1 MNRIAG
7 DTTDECPPDT
17 AQVEAR
23 RFRIVA
29 ENPTTQLPTARGSR
43 STVVVVGVDGDGKR
57 CSRRKLFVMVAGFR
71 SGELP
76 LQSKIGIDSQ
86 HRYCS
91 DQYTLQFCDLS
102 LSVTRVWSR
111 RGVTA
116 VGVFVYYHVVID
128 TQPTALHIGS
138 PSNALQLPHFVT
150 RLSRFLSMLST
161 PIPVTY
167 LSAYPAPGGAPETPH
182 LHLVAAYTPLLELEL
197 SPTRSFGNVVLCVTA
212 EQLGPNAS
220 ADLAVWLFFQLAAG
234 HVLLPLLVA
243 TFFVSRTVTRR
254 PTVINCVGFTATHAK
269 RVLYVG
275 RETGLDPNQELC
287 IAQSALLSG
296 VLPMTTTAC
305 LALVYHAW
313 TSLNRAGPQDASK
326 RAGSLV
332 NALLLGVPYV
342 FFAMFTAIA
351 AKLGTDYPTR
361 VSRVQKYFYCSIDLA
376 PFNYAVAILSALA
389 CFGAIALYANIS
401 VDFCVRIGV
410 FAVCMLT
417 ATFSPL
423 CAACAHS
430 ETQDVIHAWLSWRRP
445 KFARQQAPGS
455 PRLPRAPY
463 PSFDLDL
470 MKRTDSAV
478 SEKARLEAL
487 RAYYAARVQGEGV
500 GVEIIERPEDA
511 FIPGRDYRSA
521 SRLSMTS
528 GFSGKSTDSG
538 VTK

>member
-1 MNRIAG
+1 MRTSAH
-7 DTTDECPPDT
+7 TTLT
-17 AQVEAR
+17 R
-23 RFRIVA
+23 R
-29 ENPTTQLPTARGSR
+29 
-43 STVVVVGVDGDGKR
+43 
-57 CSRRKLFVMVAGFR
+57 
-71 SGELP
+71 
-76 LQSKIGIDSQ
+76 
-86 HRYCS
+86 
-91 DQYTLQFCDLS
+91 
-102 LSVTRVWSR
+102 
-111 RGVTA
+111 
-116 VGVFVYYHVVID
+116 
-128 TQPTALHIGS
+128 
-138 PSNALQLPHFVT
+138 
-150 RLSRFLSMLST
+150 
-161 PIPVTY
+161 
-167 LSAYPAPGGAPETPH
+167 
-182 LHLVAAYTPLLELEL
+182 
-197 SPTRSFGNVVLCVTA
+197 VTA

-254 PTVINCVGFTATHAK
+254 PTVINVCCTWIVSSVSASLL
-269 RVLYVG
+269 LYVG

-313 TSLNRAGPQDASK
+313 TLLNRAGPQDASK

-389 CFGAIALYANIS
+389 CFGAIALYGSSGKTAAMVRRRRELTRMFLTYAAHLVICLWRARRSLMPFAPPANIS

-417 ATFSPL
+417 ATLAKLVSLGDLNTVFPDMFMASVGL
-423 CAACAHS
+423 AVFFIFG
-430 ETQDVIHAWLSWRRP
+430 TQMDVIHAWLSWRRP

-511 FIPGRDYRSA
+511 FIPGRGYRSA

>member
-1 MNRIAG
+1 MRTSAH
-7 DTTDECPPDT
+7 TTLT
-17 AQVEAR
+17 R
-23 RFRIVA
+23 R
-29 ENPTTQLPTARGSR
+29 
-43 STVVVVGVDGDGKR
+43 
-57 CSRRKLFVMVAGFR
+57 
-71 SGELP
+71 
-76 LQSKIGIDSQ
+76 
-86 HRYCS
+86 
-91 DQYTLQFCDLS
+91 
-102 LSVTRVWSR
+102 
-111 RGVTA
+111 
-116 VGVFVYYHVVID
+116 
-128 TQPTALHIGS
+128 
-138 PSNALQLPHFVT
+138 
-150 RLSRFLSMLST
+150 
-161 PIPVTY
+161 
-167 LSAYPAPGGAPETPH
+167 
-182 LHLVAAYTPLLELEL
+182 
-197 SPTRSFGNVVLCVTA
+197 VTA

-254 PTVINCVGFTATHAK
+254 PTVINVCCTWIVSSVSASLL
-269 RVLYVG
+269 LYVG

-313 TSLNRAGPQDASK
+313 TLLNRAGPQDASK

-389 CFGAIALYANIS
+389 CFGAIALYAHLVICLWRARRSLMPFAPPANIS

-417 ATFSPL
+417 ATLAKLVSLGDSNTVFPDMFMASVGL
-423 CAACAHS
+423 AVFFIFG
-430 ETQDVIHAWLSWRRP
+430 TQMDVIHAWLSWRRP

-511 FIPGRDYRSA
+511 FIPGRGYRSA

>member
-1 MNRIAG
+1 MRTSAH
-7 DTTDECPPDT
+7 TTLT
-17 AQVEAR
+17 R
-23 RFRIVA
+23 R
-29 ENPTTQLPTARGSR
+29 
-43 STVVVVGVDGDGKR
+43 
-57 CSRRKLFVMVAGFR
+57 
-71 SGELP
+71 
-76 LQSKIGIDSQ
+76 
-86 HRYCS
+86 
-91 DQYTLQFCDLS
+91 
-102 LSVTRVWSR
+102 
-111 RGVTA
+111 
-116 VGVFVYYHVVID
+116 
-128 TQPTALHIGS
+128 
-138 PSNALQLPHFVT
+138 
-150 RLSRFLSMLST
+150 
-161 PIPVTY
+161 
-167 LSAYPAPGGAPETPH
+167 
-182 LHLVAAYTPLLELEL
+182 
-197 SPTRSFGNVVLCVTA
+197 VTA

-254 PTVINCVGFTATHAK
+254 PTVINVCCTWIVSSVSASLL
-269 RVLYVG
+269 LYVG

-313 TSLNRAGPQDASK
+313 TLLNRAGPQDASK

-389 CFGAIALYANIS
+389 CFGAIALYAHLVICLWRARRSLMPFAPPANIS

-417 ATFSPL
+417 ATLAKLVSLGDLNTVFPDMFMASVGL
-423 CAACAHS
+423 AVFFIFG
-430 ETQDVIHAWLSWRRP
+430 TQMDVIHAWLSWRRP

>member
-1 MNRIAG
+1 MRTSAH
-7 DTTDECPPDT
+7 TTLT
-17 AQVEAR
+17 R
-23 RFRIVA
+23 R
-29 ENPTTQLPTARGSR
+29 
-43 STVVVVGVDGDGKR
+43 
-57 CSRRKLFVMVAGFR
+57 
-71 SGELP
+71 
-76 LQSKIGIDSQ
+76 
-86 HRYCS
+86 
-91 DQYTLQFCDLS
+91 
-102 LSVTRVWSR
+102 
-111 RGVTA
+111 
-116 VGVFVYYHVVID
+116 
-128 TQPTALHIGS
+128 
-138 PSNALQLPHFVT
+138 
-150 RLSRFLSMLST
+150 
-161 PIPVTY
+161 
-167 LSAYPAPGGAPETPH
+167 
-182 LHLVAAYTPLLELEL
+182 
-197 SPTRSFGNVVLCVTA
+197 VTA

-254 PTVINCVGFTATHAK
+254 PTVINVCCTWIVSSVSASLL
-269 RVLYVG
+269 LYVG

-313 TSLNRAGPQDASK
+313 TLLNRAGPQDASK

-389 CFGAIALYANIS
+389 CFGAIALYAHLVICLWRARRSLMPFAPPANIS

-417 ATFSPL
+417 ATLAKLVSLGDLNTVFPDMFMASVGL
-423 CAACAHS
+423 AVFFIFG
-430 ETQDVIHAWLSWRRP
+430 TQMDVIHAWLSWRRP

-511 FIPGRDYRSA
+511 FIPGRGYRSA